1 MYCLQGYL
9 KKNRMTLWKNGTETC
24 KHSPM
29 VPPLPEM
36 GTSCFQT
43 LLLDSFVALNLN
55 PEC

>member
-36 GTSCFQT
+36 GDFLFPNVTAGQFCGLES
-43 LLLDSFVALNLN
+43 
-55 PEC
+55 